1 MTEQEMSNIGW
12 NPCYTT
18 VCISLSGSIVRS
30 GDKEIMAKYAKDNN
44 FVVAR
49 IEILSFDEVNKNEI

>member
-1 MTEQEMSNIGW
+1 MSSIGW

-30 GDKEIMAKYAKDNN
+30 GDKEIMVKYAKDNN
-44 FVVAR
+44 FVVAK
-49 IEILSFDEVNKNEI
+49 IEILSFDEVNKNEV